1 MVVLGDERKY
11 LTCLIAL
18 KCQTDN
24 SGKPTPTLDKEAI
37 SFCQK
42 TCPGVEYG
50 CIEDVKNSADMIEVI
65 ERALER
71 ANAKAPANPQ
81 KVQKF
86 FILPLDFSIQGG
98 ELGPTMKMKRH
109 FIAQKYK
116 EAIDK
121 LYAS

>member
-1 MVVLGDERKY
+1 M
-11 LTCLIAL
+11 IAL

-24 SGKPTPTLDKEAI
+24 SGKPTPTLDKDATT
-37 SFCQK
+37 FCQM
-42 TCPGVEYG
+42 TCPGVEYK
-50 CIEDVKNSADMIEVI
+50 CIKDVKNSANMIEVI
-65 ERALER
+65 EQALER

-86 FILPLDFSIQGG
+86 FILPLDLSIQGG

-109 FIAQKYK
+109 FIAKKYK

>member
-1 MVVLGDERKY
+1 M
-11 LTCLIAL
+11 
-18 KCQTDN
+18 
-24 SGKPTPTLDKEAI
+24 LDKEAV

-42 TCPGVEYG
+42 TCPGVEYKS
-50 CIEDVKNSADMIEVI
+50 IEDVKNNANMIGVI
-65 ERALER
+65 DDALER
-71 ANAKAPANPQ
+71 ANVKASANPQ

-86 FILPLDFSIQGG
+86 FILPLDLSSQGG

-109 FIAQKYK
+109 FIAKKYK

>member
-1 MVVLGDERKY
+1 MVIGDGRKY

-18 KCQTDN
+18 KCQTDK
-24 SGKPTPTLDKEAI
+24 SGKPTSTLDTEAI

-42 TCPGVEYG
+42 TCPGVEYE
-50 CIEDVKNSADMIEVI
+50 CIEDVKSSANMIEVI

-71 ANAKAPANPQ
+71 ANAKATANPQ

-86 FILPLDFSIQGG
+86 FILPLDLSIQGG

-116 EAIDK
+116 KAIDK

>member
-42 TCPGVEYG
+42 TCPGVEYE
-50 CIEDVKNSADMIEVI
+50 CIEDVKNSANMIEVI

-86 FILPLDFSIQGG
+86 FILPLDLSIQGG